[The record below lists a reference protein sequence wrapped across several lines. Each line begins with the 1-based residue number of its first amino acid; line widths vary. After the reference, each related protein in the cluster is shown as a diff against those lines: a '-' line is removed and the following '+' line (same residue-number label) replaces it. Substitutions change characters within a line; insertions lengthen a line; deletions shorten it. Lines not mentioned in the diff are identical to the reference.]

1 MVIYLSRF
9 YIYFVFIYLYL
20 FVYYFGE
27 VGGGKQYNCFPL
39 KIPTRTGPGPKVMEL
54 KKKSKEKKE
63 HQLTVKSQ
71 CSDWIMDICEI
82 TMSKCEA

>member
-1 MVIYLSRF
+1 MQNNGTCHNYLVCVASITFLLMTTGSPLVVIYLSRF

-54 KKKSKEKKE
+54 KKKK
-63 HQLTVKSQ
+63 
-71 CSDWIMDICEI
+71 
-82 TMSKCEA
+82 